1 MEFGPASVYHT
12 AVEPLRVAIA
22 GTGFIGRVH
31 ARSVRLA
38 GAILVGVSSS
48 TGEGAERAAKVLGA
62 ERFFGSS
69 EELVNAKD
77 VEVVHICTPNHLHV
91 PLAEAAL
98 AAGKHVVCEKPI
110 ALDPEGGEKLAM
122 AAEAAGAVA
131 TVPFVYRYYP
141 VVREARAQVA
151 SGALGP
157 LRLIHG
163 SYLQDW
169 LLTTADYNWRV
180 EADLGGR
187 SRAFADIG
195 SHWCDLI
202 EFISGHRITRVSA
215 RLHTVRQGRA
225 RTLEGQVF
233 RRASGTGESRPVQ
246 TEDIALVMF
255 ETDLGAVGSAIV
267 SQVSPGRKNRLWFE
281 LDGADAAIAF
291 DQESPETAWIGRRG
305 GTSLLIRD
313 QEQLSLEA
321 ARYATLPGGHP
332 QGWHDCFEAFIRDTY
347 EAIRGGVPDGLP
359 IFSDGLRTVRI
370 TEAVLESARTGAWT
384 EVRS

>member
-1 MEFGPASVYHT
+1 MRA
-12 AVEPLRVAIA
+12 AIA

-31 ARSVRLA
+31 ARSARLA
-38 GAILVGVSSS
+38 GAVLVGVSSS
-48 TGEGAERAAKVLGA
+48 TAERAEKAAKDLGA

-69 EELVNAKD
+69 KELVNAED

-110 ALDPEGGEKLAM
+110 ALDHEAAQNLTM
-122 AAEAAGAVA
+122 AAEAAGAIA

-157 LRLIHG
+157 LRLVHG

-169 LLTTADYNWRV
+169 LLTEADYNWRV
-180 EADLGGR
+180 EAELGGR

-215 RLHTVRQGRA
+215 SLHTVHEVRGRTAKAQAFRQ
-225 RTLEGQVF
+225 
-233 RRASGTGESRPVQ
+233 ASGTGESRGVQ
-246 TEDIALVMF
+246 NEDIALMMF
-255 ETDLGAVGSAIV
+255 ETDLGAVGSATV

-281 LDGADAAIAF
+281 LDGSNGAIVF
-291 DQESPETAWIGRRG
+291 DQESPETAWVGRRG
-305 GTSLLIRD
+305 GTSLLVRD

-321 ARYATLPGGHP
+321 ARYSTLPGGHP

-347 EAIRGGVPDGLP
+347 EAIRGEVPDGLP
-359 IFSDGLRTVRI
+359 LFSDGLRTVRI
-370 TEAVLESARTGAWT
+370 MEAVLESARTGAWT
-384 EVRS
+384 EVGS